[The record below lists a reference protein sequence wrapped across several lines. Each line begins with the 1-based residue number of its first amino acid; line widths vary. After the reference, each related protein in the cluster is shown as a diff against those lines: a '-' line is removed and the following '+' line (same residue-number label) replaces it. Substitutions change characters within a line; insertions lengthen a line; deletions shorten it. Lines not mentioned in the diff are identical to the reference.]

1 MRDVQQIFLLF
12 MYFHF
17 YLCIFIL
24 NDRSNDKAR
33 HIDVALCIV
42 VVYDATA
49 LYSPSLSTKN
59 VGEINPPSKG
69 SE

>member
-1 MRDVQQIFLLF
+1 

-33 HIDVALCIV
+33 HIDIDVASCIV

-49 LYSPSLSTKN
+49 QYSPSLSTKN